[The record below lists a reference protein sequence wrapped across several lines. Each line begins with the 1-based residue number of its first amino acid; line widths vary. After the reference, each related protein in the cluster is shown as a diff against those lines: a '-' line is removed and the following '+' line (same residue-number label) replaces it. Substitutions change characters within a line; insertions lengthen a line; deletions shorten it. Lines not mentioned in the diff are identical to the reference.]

1 MRIYKITHYE
11 FYRKEKKVRKI
22 LNSYNIGDATT
33 KEDTDFI
40 SSFFRIYHPDWYIK
54 TKGIDVVTYRV
65 MEDPVYTTKYFQLEL
80 EDGTKDDIGYGTLR
94 AKPKDPDKYKR
105 DNICAACRN
114 AIDEVIKQMRNEVLG
129 KINAGIP
136 VYSDYSGEP
145 IPDANSFQIDHYDLC
160 FDELVTMFIDQKGL
174 DFLYENVNMGET
186 LSTVTEFTDK
196 IIKKEFIHLHEKN
209 THLRV
214 VTKNE
219 NLSELRSTH
228 QSK

>member
-1 MRIYKITHYE
+1 MNFTEKI
-11 FYRKEKKVRKI
+11 KEVKEILRSHKI
-22 LNSYNIGDATT
+22 GEATT
-33 KEDTDFI
+33 KEETDFI

-65 MEDPVYTTKYFQLEL
+65 VKAVYTTKCFQLEL
-80 EDGTKDDIGYGTLR
+80 EDGTKDDIGYSTLR

-114 AIDEVIKQMRNEVLG
+114 AIDKVLIKPMRKEVLE

-160 FDELVTMFIDQKGL
+160 FDELVTMFIDQEGL
-174 DFLYENVNMGET
+174 DLLYENVNMGET
-186 LSTVTEFTDK
+186 LSTVTEFTDEE
-196 IIKKEFIHLHEKN
+196 IKKEFIHLHEKN

-219 NLSELRSTH
+219 NLSDLRSTH
-228 QSK
+228 QNDCMK